1 MDYFKKFDKVNIPI
15 FVCDRDWMIL
25 SRNRACKKYSA
36 TPRASSRLDRCFID
50 KEHTN
55 FPEENG
61 GFEFIGCFLG
71 EHYRTA
77 MCFEYRSNAIVL
89 FPTLFEFDLLFG
101 DVVGENKKELTDA
114 FREVLDVIVERDV
127 PNEDKYNVLGKL
139 RNYIFNCIDNYVALS
154 LYDMDRRVVGTA
166 KQIYDFFCKTVIKT
180 VNKAGYRV
188 EYNLEK
194 LLDIG
199 DNTYIDTS
207 YFIMALSGL
216 LMFCLSVSS
225 DKMAYVEAEHLGQGI
240 RTTVFFTRE
249 KGDLCERSGENL
261 HDFMYLNPTEYLNF
275 LPLEQMCESLG
286 WELDYYLDSSQE
298 KLNISVGFDM
308 VIDNKTV
315 FRSSGDRIQLH
326 PEDVISKVVEYI
338 FGIVA

>member
-1 MDYFKKFDKVNIPI
+1 
-15 FVCDRDWMIL
+15 
-25 SRNRACKKYSA
+25 
-36 TPRASSRLDRCFID
+36 
-50 KEHTN
+50 
-55 FPEENG
+55 
-61 GFEFIGCFLG
+61 
-71 EHYRTA
+71 
-77 MCFEYRSNAIVL
+77 
-89 FPTLFEFDLLFG
+89 
-101 DVVGENKKELTDA
+101 
-114 FREVLDVIVERDV
+114 
-127 PNEDKYNVLGKL
+127 
-139 RNYIFNCIDNYVALS
+139 
-154 LYDMDRRVVGTA
+154 
-166 KQIYDFFCKTVIKT
+166 
-180 VNKAGYRV
+180 
-188 EYNLEK
+188 
-194 LLDIG
+194 
-199 DNTYIDTS
+199 
-207 YFIMALSGL
+207 MALSGL

-286 WELDYYLDSSQE
+286 WKLDYYLDSSQE